1 MLDQDYSLT
10 SVAHR
15 AVHTNKG
22 WSAMTEAQEERTASA
37 PMCINS
43 AEEEYESTP
52 VAVLGPLCITAI
64 AALLIRAG
72 PQHTE
77 EVSSLREELR
87 PA

>member
-1 MLDQDYSLT
+1 
-10 SVAHR
+10 
-15 AVHTNKG
+15 
-22 WSAMTEAQEERTASA
+22 MTEAQEERTASV

-77 EVSSLREELR
+77 GVRPGLSMLADVAGALHAAERAARVSSSVS
-87 PA
+87 